1 VIIDGLNGGLKGKLR
16 EATKLVYGG
25 LMWVYLT
32 WIRGLNDGGGQRLKV
47 A

>member
-32 WIRGLNDGGGQRLKV
+32 WIRGGLMVGV
-47 A
+47 ARG